1 MSEVIEPFPRHHGP
15 VSPALA
21 ETLGHVPQ
29 PGSPESLARA
39 AEQAVAQLRQYT
51 AWIRADAGPDV
62 CRDALAGLE
71 ELARQGD
78 ETVRRLR
85 VEGWGR

>member
-1 MSEVIEPFPRHHGP
+1 MTATIHHLRPGLP
-15 VSPALA
+15 HNFFITPPADI
-21 ETLGHVPQ
+21 PD
-29 PGSPESLARA
+29 PEAVAHA
-39 AEQAVAQLRQYT
+39 AERAVAQPRQYI

-71 ELARQGD
+71 DLARRGD
-78 ETVRRLR
+78 EAVRRLR